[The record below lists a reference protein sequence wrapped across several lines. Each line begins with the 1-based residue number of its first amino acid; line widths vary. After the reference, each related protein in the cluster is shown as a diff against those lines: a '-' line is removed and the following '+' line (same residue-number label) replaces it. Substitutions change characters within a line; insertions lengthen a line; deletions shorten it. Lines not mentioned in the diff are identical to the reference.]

1 MIPVSVDGKSLLA
14 RVLSPHDTMAPP
26 VPGRLVD
33 AAVTLAEQAASAH
46 FRGPD
51 PYDALWYSWPRA
63 LAAGPRRRQVLIQL
77 HARAPLD
84 IRRLY
89 RRRHPRTAKALGIFA
104 SVGAR
109 AHRLT
114 GQQQPLEIALRA
126 LELLTG
132 DRTAGPRAWGYPF
145 DMQTRWSFYA
155 AGSPNVVATTFA
167 ASGLWES
174 ADVLRRPDFS
184 ARATES
190 ARWALEELWV
200 EPQGYF
206 AYHPAR
212 PVNIHNANLLGAWL
226 VHVGLAGDEA
236 AADRVARAVDRTLAA
251 QRPDGSWP
259 YGEGDR
265 LGWADSFHSGYVLTL
280 LARLRSVD
288 GRIDEALARGAQHYC
303 GFFDPAGRA
312 RLWTDRPYPEDGHSA
327 GTGLTTLATLLR
339 RDVIERDLLERVA
352 ARTIAA
358 GVKGGHAVHRRHRWW
373 RTRVS
378 YLRWCDAHVAL
389 GLVDAAAALRGEDDL
404 APPRRDDG

>member
-1 MIPVSVDGKSLLA
+1 VDGTSRFTRRL
-14 RVLSPHDTMAPP
+14 RPDDSIAPP
-26 VPGRLVD
+26 APGRLLD
-33 AAVTLAEQAASAH
+33 AAVALVEQGATAH
-46 FRGPD
+46 FRGQD
-51 PYDALWYSWPRA
+51 PYDALWCSWPRA
-63 LAAGPRRRQVLIQL
+63 LVAGPRRRQLLIQL

-89 RRRHPRTAKALGIFA
+89 RRRHPRTAKALGIFG

-126 LELLTG
+126 LELLTS

-174 ADVLRRPDFS
+174 ADLLRRPDFS
-184 ARATES
+184 RRATES

-226 VHVGLAGDEA
+226 VHVGLGGDA
-236 AADRVARAVDRTLAA
+236 AVADRVARAIDRTLAA

-259 YGEGDR
+259 YGEGDH

-280 LARLRSVD
+280 LARMRSIDV
-288 GRIDEALARGAQHYC
+288 RIDEALARGTRHYRR
-303 GFFDPAGRA
+303 FFDPAGRA
-312 RLWTDRPYPEDGHSA
+312 RLWADRPYPEDGHSA

-339 RDVIERDLLERVA
+339 RDMIERDLLERVA
-352 ARTIAA
+352 TRTIAA
-358 GVKGGHAVHRRHRWW
+358 GLKGGHAVHRRHRWW

-404 APPRRDDG
+404 APSRRDDG